1 MDLLSSKQH
10 KLYLLVTSK
19 GVRTNLASIAESAER
34 LNELASKM
42 KTPFLLLDYQKVK
55 FNVPHTHANDLM
67 RLHESKME
75 NLKNVTIAVVI
86 NPKERKLAELWKE
99 ISEKKGLWFTLFDNF
114 DEAKEWL
121 TTQAELHK
129 K

>member
-1 MDLLSSKQH
+1 
-10 KLYLLVTSK
+10 
-19 GVRTNLASIAESAER
+19 
-34 LNELASKM
+34 
-42 KTPFLLLDYQKVK
+42 
-55 FNVPHTHANDLM
+55 
-67 RLHESKME
+67 
-75 NLKNVTIAVVI
+75 VTIAVVI

-99 ISEKKGLWFTLFDNF
+99 ISEKKGLWFTLFYNF

>member
-1 MDLLSSKQH
+1 MDLLTFEQR
-10 KLYLLVTSK
+10 KLYLLATSK
-19 GVRTNLASIAESAER
+19 GVRTNLASIAEGAEK
-34 LNELASKM
+34 LNEMASETP
-42 KTPFLLLDYQKVK
+42 TPFMLLDYRKVK

-75 NLKNVTIAVVI
+75 NLKNVTMAVVI
-86 NPKERKLAELWKE
+86 SQKERKLAELWKE

-114 DEAKEWL
+114 DEAEEWL
-121 TTQAELHK
+121 LTQAEMFK